1 MQVETIYTFKNY
13 LYIADPVSS
22 HKIKSRI
29 LFALSKL
36 RVDDCFERVLTIVI
50 EELTTLMINCYYVL
64 VNLRNL
70 YQHLYSTPLRLLLTN
85 KLTRLH
91 NSTTP

>member
-1 MQVETIYTFKNY
+1 MIIIINNVFFEK
-13 LYIADPVSS
+13 V
-22 HKIKSRI
+22 K
-29 LFALSKL
+29 
-36 RVDDCFERVLTIVI
+36 FERVLTIVI

-85 KLTRLH
+85 ELTRLQ
-91 NSTTP
+91 NNTTP